1 MIIGFYRV
9 FFYRVSLPFQSS
21 VLAGLE
27 RRFCNIQSKGNENGA
42 GREWASGNCQLRSH
56 WSEMTSKEDS
66 QYTLIGP
73 NPPPLPSPP
82 LQKKKPTNQHDQSQ
96 SETTNER
103 AAFRGVFF
111 FFAVPGPNF
120 SWTSLATVSLHNLGR
135 PFLSDT
141 FRTQLLGLYEI
152 TGFHRSLPGFHFHTF
167 FSFLF
172 FFVCLAWWAAEF
184 ESALSF
190 FFIYLYRKREKKS
203 NEFKYVGSDFFFD
216 CCRGFLKA
224 LMKWRD
230 EASQFQLH
238 KIDRVEVKDPES
250 THTHTHLHT
259 HTHTHLHTPTHTHT
273 HTHTLYEIK
282 TSQPNRVNWRAQSS
296 SSPFSLSLSLHS
308 FLRCHRFNLGLPPF
322 FSFPLLPLLHRR
334 RYLLSLL
341 LYVTG
346 FGFVLFVFFFFL
358 ISFHFWWSA
367 SFLQEKRDLSFCV
380 ELFDDR
386 RRTHNIRPITSFLF
400 SSFFHF
406 FFVFSLLDFFK
417 FLFVFG

>member
-73 NPPPLPSPP
+73 NPPPLLSPP

-273 HTHTLYEIK
+273 HTHPIRNQDQPAEP
-282 TSQPNRVNWRAQSS
+282 SQLKGSIFQLA
-296 SSPFSLSLSLHS
+296 FLSLSLSSFIPSLPSFQSWASS
-308 FLRCHRFNLGLPPF
+308 FLFLSAPSSPPSAKIFVVVVAVCDRIWIRPVCFFFLPDF
-322 FSFPLLPLLHRR
+322 FSFLMIR
-334 RYLLSLL
+334 LL
-341 LYVTG
+341 LTRKTG
-346 FGFVLFVFFFFL
+346 PLFL
-358 ISFHFWWSA
+358 
-367 SFLQEKRDLSFCV
+367 
-380 ELFDDR
+380 R
-386 RRTHNIRPITSFLF
+386 RALRWPTT
-400 SSFFHF
+400 
-406 FFVFSLLDFFK
+406 DA
-417 FLFVFG
+417 